1 MLPVGLG
8 SCHKRLSGLQ
18 TVATGHPATPVSQV
32 TQTHQAYAPLC
43 SSKLTIA
50 PNLRAANARLSLAQ
64 AKKHKIVGGVFG
76 MMVLE
81 RDQKAHGDWYSNT
94 DKKLGRNHI

>member
-18 TVATGHPATPVSQV
+18 TVASEHPGTPVSQV

-43 SSKLTIA
+43 SSKLTISFSCLPA
-50 PNLRAANARLSLAQ
+50 
-64 AKKHKIVGGVFG
+64 
-76 MMVLE
+76 
-81 RDQKAHGDWYSNT
+81 T
-94 DKKLGRNHI
+94 

>member
-1 MLPVGLG
+1 
-8 SCHKRLSGLQ
+8 
-18 TVATGHPATPVSQV
+18 
-32 TQTHQAYAPLC
+32 
-43 SSKLTIA
+43 
-50 PNLRAANARLSLAQ
+50 LAQ